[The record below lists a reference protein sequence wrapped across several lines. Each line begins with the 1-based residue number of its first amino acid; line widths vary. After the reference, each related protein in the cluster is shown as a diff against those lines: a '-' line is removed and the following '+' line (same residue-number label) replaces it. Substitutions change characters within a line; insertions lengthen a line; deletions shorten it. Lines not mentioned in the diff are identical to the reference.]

1 MPMKELVL
9 GGARS
14 GKSALAERRAE
25 ASGLAVT
32 YVATAR
38 VLDRE
43 MAERVARHREARP
56 ADWEVLELPIA
67 LAAGLAANAAPD
79 RCLLVDCLTLWLS
92 NLLDAGDEH
101 LTREKTALL
110 RVLPDLPGRLVL
122 VSNEVGQ
129 GIVPA
134 NALARRFRDEAG
146 WLHQALAGL
155 CDRVTLSVAGLPL
168 TIKDTSP

>member
-1 MPMKELVL
+1 MKELIL

-14 GKSALAERRAE
+14 GKSALAQQRAK
-25 ASGLAVT
+25 AGGLAVT
-32 YVATAR
+32 YIATAR
-38 VLDRE
+38 ALDRE

-56 ADWEVLELPIA
+56 AGWEVLEIPVA
-67 LAAGLAANAAPD
+67 LAAGLSDNARPD

-92 NLLDAGDEH
+92 NLLGAGDEQMAQ
-101 LTREKTALL
+101 EKEALL
-110 RVLPDLPGRLVL
+110 RVLPELPGHIVL

-134 NALARRFRDEAG
+134 NELARRFRDEAG

-155 CDRVTLSVAGLPL
+155 CDRVTLSVAGLPMTL
-168 TIKDTSP
+168 KDTAA